1 MGKNFNESE
10 VFINEEVEFSIDDK
24 DYFWVG
30 SYEVASHG
38 EESDW
43 DYVGDNETVVNILG
57 THQLCTWDEEQGKT
71 ISIAPTGEILDAIV
85 DTIFNKL

>member
-10 VFINEEVEFSIDDK
+10 VFINEEIEFTIDDK

-30 SYEVASHG
+30 SYEVANHG

-43 DYVGDNETVVNILG
+43 DYVGDSETVVNILG

-71 ISIAPTGEILDAIV
+71 ISIVPTRELTEAIV
-85 DTIFNKL
+85 DAIFNRL